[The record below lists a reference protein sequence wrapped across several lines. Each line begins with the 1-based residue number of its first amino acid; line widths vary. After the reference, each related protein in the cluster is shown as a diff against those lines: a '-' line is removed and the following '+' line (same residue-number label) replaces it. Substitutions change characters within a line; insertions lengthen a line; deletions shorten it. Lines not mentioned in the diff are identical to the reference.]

1 MKKALL
7 VVLMFASQI
16 SSAYVSDYEVVAKTN
31 QFMSSKCSNFNT
43 ANAMI
48 EDSTDNKFYIV
59 YQEGA
64 AEVGVDERPPHDDS
78 GKTVNDI
85 VVLNYS
91 CN

>member
-7 VVLMFASQI
+7 LVLMVASQI
-16 SSAYVSDYEVVAKTN
+16 SSAYVSDYEVVMKTN

-43 ANAMI
+43 SNPMI
-48 EDSTDNKFYIV
+48 EDSSSNKFTII
-59 YQEGA
+59 YQEGV

-78 GKTVNDI
+78 GKTVNEI
-85 VVLNYS
+85 TVLNYS